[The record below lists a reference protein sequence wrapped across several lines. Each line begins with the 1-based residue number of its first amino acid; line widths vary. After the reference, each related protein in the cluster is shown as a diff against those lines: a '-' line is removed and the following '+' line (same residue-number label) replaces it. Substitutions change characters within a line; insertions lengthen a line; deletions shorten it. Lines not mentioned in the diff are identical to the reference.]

1 MVKTGG
7 SLFIALTL
15 VVMLMPLLPPC
26 IIFIRKVWCTAVLN
40 VLRILCL
47 FIFLQH
53 LLTSFLLPQTPVIQI
68 GSQLIEFTLVLHLFK
83 LMMIHSKAKEAM
95 NMLMVSFLSIV
106 ITIYAIKGLVAWPNT
121 IPIVQALI
129 LVMLAIIIVLQ
140 RIGDRDIVLLYEPVF
155 WIAGGVVSYFG
166 MVLFM
171 EIITAS
177 RSGLSQQI
185 QQEKDLVLLGTD
197 MIRFTFFAIAAYVAP
212 VKGS

>member
-26 IIFIRKVWCTAVLN
+26 IIFIRKVWCTAVMN

-53 LLTSFLLPQTPVIQI
+53 LATTLLFPSTPFIPI
-68 GSQLIEFTLVLHLFK
+68 AAQLIEFTLVVYLFK
-83 LMMIHSKAKEAM
+83 LMITHRQAKEAM
-95 NMLMVSFLSIV
+95 NMLMVSVVSVV
-106 ITIYAIKGLVAWPNT
+106 ITIYAIKGLAAWPNI
-121 IPIVQALI
+121 IPVVQALI
-129 LVMLAIIIVLQ
+129 LVTLAMIILLQ
-140 RIGDRDIVLLYEPVF
+140 RIGNRNIVLLYEPVF
-155 WIAGGVVSYFG
+155 WIAGGVISYFG

-171 EIITAS
+171 EIIAS
-177 RSGLSQQI
+177 SGTGLSQQI

-197 MIRFTFFAIAAYVAP
+197 MIRFAFFAIAAYVVP
-212 VKGS
+212 VKES